1 MKRKILLLSL
11 IMLITLLYSPAAA
24 AAEET
29 PVRIAIIDT
38 GIRKN
43 HTMLNGEN
51 IEQGEN
57 YAFPEDDTD
66 DLVGHGT
73 RIAGLILGSTDGTI
87 KGTAPDT
94 VLVPLVYYS
103 RYPSA
108 VPKNGG
114 VEAICHAIYD
124 AVDSYDCQVINIS
137 SGVTEPDDRLYEA
150 ICYAEKKGIIVI
162 SAMGND
168 NLTNKDCIYY
178 PAAYETVVG
187 VGAANADLTGAAD
200 FSQRNAGVLLLAPGE
215 NLIVPSIGSG
225 EDFETVS
232 GTSYAAAQVAGLAA
246 RLKAL
251 YPCMKPSDFR
261 QIISLSCRDLGAP
274 GYDTV
279 TGWGLVDME
288 VTGTLKQE
296 PLRNK

>member
-1 MKRKILLLSL
+1 MKRKMLLVSFIMTIILFA
-11 IMLITLLYSPAAA
+11 SPAAA
-24 AAEET
+24 AVEET

-38 GIRKN
+38 GIRRNHIMIRAANIAQGKN
-43 HTMLNGEN
+43 
-51 IEQGEN
+51 
-57 YAFPEDDTD
+57 YVFPEDDTD

-87 KGTAPDT
+87 VGTAPDA

-114 VEAICHAIYD
+114 VEAICQAIYD
-124 AVDSYDCQVINIS
+124 AIDSYDCQVINIS
-137 SGVTEPDDRLYEA
+137 SGVTKPDDRLYEA
-150 ICYAEKKGIIVI
+150 VCYAEKEGVIVL
-162 SAMGND
+162 SAIGND
-168 NLTNKDCIYY
+168 NLINSDRIYY

-187 VGAANADLTGAAD
+187 VGAANADLIGAAD

-215 NLIVPSIGSG
+215 NLIVPSIRGG

-232 GTSYAAAQVAGLAA
+232 GTSYASAQVAGLAA

-251 YPCMKPSDFR
+251 HPYMKPSDFR
-261 QIISLSCRDLGAP
+261 QILSISCRDLEAP
-274 GYDTV
+274 GYDNF
-279 TGWGLVDME
+279 TGWGLIDVNI
-288 VTGTLKQE
+288 TGTLEQA
-296 PLRNK
+296 R